1 MLTVDYDR
9 LGLLAGD
16 RVLDMGAGFGRHA
29 YEALRR
35 GASVVA
41 CDWGWDE
48 LRESRTYL
56 DAIRL
61 AGQAPPTA
69 SGTVTRADIGR
80 LPFPDNSFDRVIA
93 SEILEHIPD
102 DGAAVAELWRVLRP
116 GGSLAVTV
124 PSWLPER
131 ICWALSSDYH
141 APAAEGGHV
150 RIYTEARLR
159 RLLAGAGFVPGA
171 THHAHALHSPYWWIR
186 CAVGPT
192 NDANPVV
199 RAYHKV
205 LCWDIERQ
213 PTVTRLT
220 EQALN
225 PLIGKSVVFYATKPS
240 RDHARAA

>member
-16 RVLDMGAGFGRHA
+16 RLLDIGAGFGRHA

-35 GASVVA
+35 GANVVA

-48 LRESRTYL
+48 LSECRTYL
-56 DAIRL
+56 DAIRV
-61 AGQAPPTA
+61 AGESPESA
-69 SGTVTRADIGR
+69 SGSATRADIGR
-80 LPFPDNSFDRVIA
+80 LPFPDHSFDRIIA

-102 DGAAVAELWRVLRP
+102 DSRAVAELWRVLRP

-150 RIYTEARLR
+150 RIYTEAGMR
-159 RLLAGAGFVPGA
+159 RLLAGAGFAPGA
-171 THHAHALHSPYWWIR
+171 THHAHALHAPYWWLR
-186 CAVGPT
+186 CAVGPENDT
-192 NDANPVV
+192 NPLV

-213 PTVTRLT
+213 PTVTRVT
-220 EQALN
+220 EQVLN
-225 PLIGKSVVFYATKPS
+225 PLIGKSVVVYATRPA
-240 RDHARAA
+240 REHARTA